1 MAPWLIAAAV
11 ALQKKQE
18 QDAKRAARSDARA
31 NISIDRASAMGYP
44 VYGAQAQAQNNAID
58 EIEGPNYLGMML
70 DAEDQKRQRSGN
82 KDADLSGKDYFRMFV
97 S

>member
-18 QDAKRAARSDARA
+18 NDAKDQARREARA
-31 NISIDRASAMGYP
+31 GIAQDRASAMGYP
-44 VYGAQAQAQNNAID
+44 VYGAQAQAQSNAI
-58 EIEGPNYLGMML
+58 EGIEGPNYLGMML
-70 DAEDQKRQRSGN
+70 DAEDQKRQRSGDKN
-82 KDADLSGKDYFRMFV
+82 ADLSGKDYFRMFV